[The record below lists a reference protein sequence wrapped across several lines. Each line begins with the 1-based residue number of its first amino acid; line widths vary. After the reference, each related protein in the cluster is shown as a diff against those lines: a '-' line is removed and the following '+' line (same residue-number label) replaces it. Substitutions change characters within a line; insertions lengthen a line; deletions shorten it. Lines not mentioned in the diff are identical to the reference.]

1 MTSLYA
7 SLAPIPSIPILAPA
21 GVGGFDWIGF
31 DISVLDKSFFELIKI
46 GISFYYLFSPEHE
59 ELWVPPCKSGY
70 KSNTFFEK
78 EEGIREIFP

>member
-1 MTSLYA
+1 LCT
-7 SLAPIPSIPILAPA
+7 
-21 GVGGFDWIGF
+21 
-31 DISVLDKSFFELIKI
+31 ISVTPVIPYLLKSKFAIFFELIKI